1 MYRLLLLQCFLV
13 LSYFAVAQ
21 QPLPQ
26 KQMSYLSTAKPNS
39 IFYNDT
45 FYNGS
50 REYRKLFY
58 RTNDPQ
64 LIQLYK
70 KHQVDKI
77 LGFVLSTTGFISL
90 TAGTIYASSY
100 HPNISRGVGWGMVG
114 TGVVAAIAGTYLTT
128 QSVNDLLVADYLFN
142 KRYGNPKA
150 AVGISN
156 GGLSF
161 VLNL

>member
-1 MYRLLLLQCFLV
+1 MYRCFLLQCFLFLV
-13 LSYFAVAQ
+13 CFTHAQ
-21 QPLPQ
+21 QPLPHN
-26 KQMSYLSTAKPNS
+26 QMTFLSTAKPNS

-50 REYRKLFY
+50 RSYRKLFY
-58 RTNDPQ
+58 ATKDPN

-70 KHQVDKI
+70 NHQVNKI
-77 LGFVLSTTGFISL
+77 LGFALSTTGLISL

-100 HPNISRGVGWGMVG
+100 HPNISRGGGWGMVG
-114 TGVVAAIAGTYLTT
+114 AGLFAAISGTYLTT
-128 QSVNDLLVADYLFN
+128 QSVNDLLVATYLFN